1 VPTSYSL
8 EAAVRELLIAV
19 GSLSLRRLWTMYKK
33 LLIEDGCGKRDLM
46 ASAESSGR

>member
-19 GSLSLRRLWTMYKK
+19 GSLPASPWTMYKK

-46 ASAESSGR
+46 ASAESSAR